1 MKALLTI
8 IVGSAV
14 LHHTASALPA
24 VQESAT
30 KIAANPYLRVQ
41 QEYVQLH
48 CELKFCLQAVQD
60 KDSADKAAQSVKAL
74 TERLIILQNK
84 EKQLPSPPAAIIS
97 YLEQYSAQTDYKALI
112 HQGIGKAVELYLIQ
126 DPPCYGSEA
135 LQAALAELLDRFC
148 GEL

>member
-8 IVGSAV
+8 IVGGAV

-30 KIAANPYLRVQ
+30 KIAASPYLRVQ
-41 QEYVQLH
+41 QEYLQLH
-48 CELKFCLQAVQD
+48 CELKFCLQSVQD

-84 EKQLPSPPAAIIS
+84 EKQLPSPLLPLSHTSNNTVLKQIIKHS
-97 YLEQYSAQTDYKALI
+97 FIK
-112 HQGIGKAVELYLIQ
+112 V
-126 DPPCYGSEA
+126 
-135 LQAALAELLDRFC
+135 
-148 GEL
+148 